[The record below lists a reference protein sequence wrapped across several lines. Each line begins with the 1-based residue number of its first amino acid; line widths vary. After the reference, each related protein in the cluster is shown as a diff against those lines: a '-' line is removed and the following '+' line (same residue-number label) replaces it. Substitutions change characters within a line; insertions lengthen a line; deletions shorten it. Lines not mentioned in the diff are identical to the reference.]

1 MRRTDL
7 LRYRRDLGWTDS
19 PDLPD
24 SLPTGA
30 GSVPDSLE
38 GLAEY
43 LVDCTRCPLSERRKN
58 VVFGEGPSSARLL
71 FVGEGPGA
79 EEDRSGRPFVGQAGR
94 LLDGMISALGLERRQ
109 VFIANVVKCRPPR
122 NRDPEPGEMAT
133 CSPFLE
139 RQIDLIRPEVIVA
152 LGRIAARY
160 LTGSD
165 GTMGSL
171 RGRWSQFRGIALM
184 PTYHPAYLLR
194 SPLEK
199 RKVWEDLKMVAE
211 KLGEPSGEPVTSV
224 KK

>member
-1 MRRTDL
+1 MRRADY
-7 LRYRRDLGWTDS
+7 LRYRRDLGWTDC

-24 SLPTGA
+24 GLSSGA
-30 GSVPDSLE
+30 GSPPDTLE

-58 VVFGEGPSSARLL
+58 VVFGEGSPSARLL

-94 LLDGMISALGLERRQ
+94 LLDGMIAALGLDRRQ

-139 RQIDLIRPEVIVA
+139 RQIELIRPEVIVA
-152 LGRIAARY
+152 LGRIAARH
-160 LTGSD
+160 LTGSE

-171 RGRWSQFRGIALM
+171 RGRWGQFRGIALM
-184 PTYHPAYLLR
+184 STYHPAYLLR

-199 RKVWEDLKMVAE
+199 PKVWADLKMVAE
-211 KLGEPSGEPVTSV
+211 KLRDN
-224 KK
+224 

>member
-7 LRYRRDLGWTDS
+7 LRYRRDLGWTDC

-24 SLPTGA
+24 GLDISPGA
-30 GSVPDSLE
+30 GSVPDTLD
-38 GLAEY
+38 GLAAF
-43 LVDCTRCPLSERRKN
+43 LKDCTRCPLAERRKN
-58 VVFGEGPSSARLL
+58 VVFGEGSPTARLL

-94 LLDGMISALGLERRQ
+94 LLDGMISALGFDRRQ
-109 VFIANVVKCRPPR
+109 VYIANVVKCRPPR
-122 NRDPEPGEMAT
+122 NRDPQSEEMAV
-133 CSPFLE
+133 CSSFLD

-152 LGRIAARY
+152 LGRIAARH

-165 GTMGSL
+165 RSMGSL
-171 RGRWSQFRGIALM
+171 RGRWGQFRGIALM

-199 RKVWEDLKMVAE
+199 RKVWDDLKMVAE
-211 KLGEPSGEPVTSV
+211 KLTQS
-224 KK
+224 

>member
-24 SLPTGA
+24 DLPSKA
-30 GSVPDSLE
+30 GVVPQSLE
-38 GLAEY
+38 GLENH
-43 LVDCTRCPLSERRKN
+43 LKDCSRCPLSERRKN
-58 VVFGEGPSSARLL
+58 VVFGEGSPTANLL

-94 LLDGMISALGLERRQ
+94 LLDGMIAALGLDRRQ
-109 VFIANVVKCRPPR
+109 VYIANVVKCRPPG
-122 NRDPEPGEMAT
+122 NRDPQLGEMAE
-133 CSPFLE
+133 CSAFLHQ
-139 RQIDLIRPEVIVA
+139 QIDLIRPYVIVA
-152 LGRIAARY
+152 LGRISARH
-160 LTGSD
+160 LTGSA

-171 RGRWSQFRGIALM
+171 RGRWAKFRGIALM

-199 RKVWEDLKMVAE
+199 SKAWADLKKVAE
-211 KLGEPSGEPVTSV
+211 KLKEQ
-224 KK
+224 

>member
-1 MRRTDL
+1 MKRAEY
-7 LRYRRDLGWTDS
+7 LRYRRDLGWTDC

-24 SLPTGA
+24 DLPSGA
-30 GSVPDSLE
+30 GSAPDTLE
-38 GLAEY
+38 GLAES

-58 VVFGEGPSSARLL
+58 VVFGEGSPSARLL

-94 LLDGMISALGLERRQ
+94 LLDGMIFALGLQRRQ

-139 RQIDLIRPEVIVA
+139 RQIDLIRPAVIVA
-152 LGRIAARY
+152 LGRIAARH

-165 GTMGSL
+165 RTMGSL
-171 RGRWSQFRGIALM
+171 RGRWGQFRGIALM
-184 PTYHPAYLLR
+184 ATYHPAYLLR

-211 KLGEPSGEPVTSV
+211 ELSA
-224 KK
+224 

>member
-1 MRRTDL
+1 MRRADY
-7 LRYRRDLGWTDS
+7 LRYRRDLGWTDC

-24 SLPTGA
+24 GLSSGA
-30 GSVPDSLE
+30 GSPPDTLE

-43 LVDCTRCPLSERRKN
+43 LVDCKRCPLSERRKN
-58 VVFGEGPSSARLL
+58 VVFGEGSPSARLL

-94 LLDGMISALGLERRQ
+94 LLDGMISSLGFDRRQ

-139 RQIDLIRPEVIVA
+139 RQIESIRPEVIIA
-152 LGRIAARY
+152 LGRIAARH

-171 RGRWSQFRGIALM
+171 RGKWGQFRGIALM

-199 RKVWEDLKMVAE
+199 RKVWADLKMVAE
-211 KLGEPSGEPVTSV
+211 KLSA
-224 KK
+224 